1 MSGDK
6 SRVGLLSAEV
16 RWYPVGTGPFRLARW
31 KPSHRLVF
39 EGNPRYFRLTLPYH
53 DRIER
58 CVIPAGVTRI
68 TAAHHRGHGHE
79 GAVCQARRTCNG
91 GGP

>member
-1 MSGDK
+1 MTGDK
-6 SRVGLLSAEV
+6 SRVGWLSAEV
-16 RWYPVGTGPFRLARW
+16 RWHPVGTGPFRLARW
-31 KPSHRLVF
+31 EPNHRLVF
-39 EGNPRYFRLTLPYH
+39 ERNPRYFRPGLRPP
-53 DRIER
+53 DRIEWR
-58 CVIPAGVTRI
+58 IIPAGVTRI